1 MGNNKIQNSTSPWE
15 HITGD
20 EYVNK
25 ANHPPVSSESG
36 EKLFFDE
43 EGSLIE
49 NQPTAPIEQ
58 PPTFTFIPSK
68 TYVGRYC
75 LGGNIGFCIAFERKP
90 NWFHRTMMKACLGW
104 EWTDIN

>member
-1 MGNNKIQNSTSPWE
+1 MKN
-15 HITGD
+15 
-20 EYVNK
+20 NK

-43 EGSLIE
+43 EGNLI

-58 PPTFTFIPSK
+58 PSTFTFKPSK

-75 LGGNIGFCIAFERKP
+75 LEGNIGFCIAFEKKP
-90 NWFHRTMMKACLGW
+90 NWFHRTMMKVCLGW
-104 EWTDIN
+104 EWTDVK